1 MNKKLQPVLL
11 LGAGVLIL
19 AIWRNP
25 AVAAED
31 VGSVLGNVWE
41 FLQEV
46 LSRIAEFFGNLG

>member
-11 LGAGVLIL
+11 LGVGVLIL

-41 FLQEV
+41 FLQDV
-46 LSRIAEFFGNLG
+46 IARVAEFFGNLG

>member
-31 VGSVLGNVWE
+31 VGSVVGNVWE
-41 FLQEV
+41 LLQQA
-46 LSRIAEFFGNLG
+46 LARIAEFFGNLG

>member
-25 AVAAED
+25 AVAAQD
-31 VGSVLGNVWE
+31 VGTVVGNIWE
-41 FLQEV
+41 FLRDV
-46 LSRIAEFFGNLG
+46 ISKVAEFLVNLG